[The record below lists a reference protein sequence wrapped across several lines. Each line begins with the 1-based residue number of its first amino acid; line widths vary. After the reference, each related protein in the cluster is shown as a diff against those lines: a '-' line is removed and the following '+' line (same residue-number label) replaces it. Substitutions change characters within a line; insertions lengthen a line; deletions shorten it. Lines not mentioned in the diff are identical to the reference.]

1 MESPQDPF
9 MRPDTARVWVT
20 EFSGSAVMNPSPDE
34 DNELLVDEYLSPEK
48 LQALAGVDDLR
59 LVKVLEMCVDTRENS
74 LGNIGTYLPNLMQL
88 KMNNS
93 LIVSVRDLGTTLSH
107 LQVLWMARCGLSDL
121 DGVPSFCSLKELYL
135 AYNDISDMSQV
146 SMLDHLEILDLEGNN
161 IDDITQVQY
170 LGLCDKL
177 SMLTLEGNPICL
189 RPHQYTTKSSG
200 YSYRAAVKELV
211 PHLKYLD
218 DIPADHSAA
227 PRSNKLNEDWMIVKQ
242 SIKDCNSTEDT
253 DNQDESVAS
262 GRPSSGQ
269 HPRSS
274 RPGSAR
280 RPWTAQR
287 PASAGMPGSNRPLSA
302 GGLRPGSTGSD
313 ETTLEEDASDL
324 THGVGQVICGNPIK
338 ALRARRQKLNLA
350 SPSPPNPFAHYS
362 HKPEHTFDIELE
374 NRGRE
379 DIFAE
384 LKAWRMEHNKRLDA
398 IQKEREPQV
407 LKISHSDDLEGEQDR
422 YSLSDSAE
430 EDEIKGAL
438 SDDWTARTSPDS
450 SFQSSGYPF
459 PPPPD
464 HYFTNYTVK
473 RLIVRK
479 RLDAIQK
486 EREPQVLKIS
496 HSDDEEGEQ
505 DRYSLSDSAEEDEIK
520 GALSDDWTA
529 RTSPDS
535 SFQSSGYPFP
545 PPPVALN
552 LSPSPPVC
560 PSPPCPLGAPSGVR
574 RTHNLQAWR
583 LKIPDLGQQEGVQG
597 LGQGTGTPPSRA
609 QTGALHSDEKFA
621 LLDQENSTIEVVRPK
636 VHQHLRASL
645 SSMESTRPVSGPAA
659 VGPRIHK

>member
-1 MESPQDPF
+1 MESHQDPL
-9 MRPDTARVWVT
+9 MRPGTARVWVT
-20 EFSGSAVMNPSPDE
+20 EFSGSAVMNPSPDVYE

-48 LQALAGVDDLR
+48 LQALAGIDDLR

-88 KMNNS
+88 KMSNS

-121 DGVPSFCSLKELYL
+121 DGIPSFCSLKELYL

-189 RPHQYTTKSSG
+189 RPHPYTTKSSG

-242 SIKDCNSTEDT
+242 SIKDCNSTKDT

-269 HPRSS
+269 HPHSS

-302 GGLRPGSTGSD
+302 GGLRPGSAGSD

-324 THGVGQVICGNPIK
+324 THGVGRVICGNPIK
-338 ALRARRQKLNLA
+338 ALRARRQKQNLA

-362 HKPEHTFDIELE
+362 HKPEHTFDVELE

-407 LKISHSDDLEGEQDR
+407 LKISHSDD
-422 YSLSDSAE
+422 
-430 EDEIKGAL
+430 
-438 SDDWTARTSPDS
+438 
-450 SFQSSGYPF
+450 
-459 PPPPD
+459 
-464 HYFTNYTVK
+464 
-473 RLIVRK
+473 
-479 RLDAIQK
+479 
-486 EREPQVLKIS
+486 
-496 HSDDEEGEQ
+496 EEGEQ

-520 GALSDDWTA
+520 GDLSDDWTA
-529 RTSPDS
+529 RASPDS
-535 SFQSSGYPFP
+535 SFQSSGYPSPPPPP

-560 PSPPCPLGAPSGVR
+560 PSPPCPPGAPSGVR
-574 RTHNLQAWR
+574 RTHNLRARR
-583 LKIPDLGQQEGVQG
+583 LKIPDLGQHEGVQG
-597 LGQGTGTPPSRA
+597 LGQGTGTPPFRA
-609 QTGALHSDEKFA
+609 QTGALHTDENFA
-621 LLDQENSTIEVVRPK
+621 LLDQQNSTIEVVRPK

-645 SSMESTRPVSGPAA
+645 SSMESTRPISGPAA
-659 VGPRIHK
+659 VGPRIHKTAVDRSPQKPIDTHQPIIRSSVKTPERPCVPHAIRPLTAKAALQRLPNRPALIPGRGNTDSS

>member
-1 MESPQDPF
+1 MESPQDPL
-9 MRPDTARVWVT
+9 MRPGTARVWVT
-20 EFSGSAVMNPSPDE
+20 EFSGSAAMNPSPDVYE
-34 DNELLVDEYLSPEK
+34 DNELLVDEYLSPDK
-48 LQALAGVDDLR
+48 LQALAGTDDLR

-88 KMNNS
+88 KMSNS

-121 DGVPSFCSLKELYL
+121 DGIPSFCSLKELYL

-189 RPHQYTTKSSG
+189 RPHPYTTKSSG

-218 DIPADHSAA
+218 DIPADHSAT
-227 PRSNKLNEDWMIVKQ
+227 PHSSKLNEDWMIVKQ
-242 SIKDCNSTEDT
+242 SIKDGNLTEDADNRDT
-253 DNQDESVAS
+253 DKSVAS

-269 HPRSS
+269 HPRMS

-287 PASAGMPGSNRPLSA
+287 PSSMGMPGSNRPQSA
-302 GGLRPGSTGSD
+302 GGLRPGSAGSD

-324 THGVGQVICGNPIK
+324 THGVGRVICGNPIK

-379 DIFAE
+379 DIIAE

-407 LKISHSDDLEGEQDR
+407 LKIFHSDDEGEQDR

-438 SDDWTARTSPDS
+438 SDDWNARTSPDS
-450 SFQSSGYPF
+450 SFQSSGYPS
-459 PPPPD
+459 PPTD
-464 HYFTNYTVK
+464 CFST
-473 RLIVRK
+473 
-479 RLDAIQK
+479 
-486 EREPQVLKIS
+486 
-496 HSDDEEGEQ
+496 
-505 DRYSLSDSAEEDEIK
+505 
-520 GALSDDWTA
+520 
-529 RTSPDS
+529 
-535 SFQSSGYPFP
+535 
-545 PPPVALN
+545 VALN
-552 LSPSPPVC
+552 LSLSPSPPVC
-560 PSPPCPLGAPSGVR
+560 PSPPSPPGASTGVR
-574 RTHNLQAWR
+574 RTHNLRARR
-583 LKIPDLGQQEGVQG
+583 LKIPDPEQQEGVQG
-597 LGQGTGTPPSRA
+597 LGMGQGTGTPPFRA
-609 QTGALHSDEKFA
+609 QIGALHTDEKFA
-621 LLDQENSTIEVVRPK
+621 LLDQENSTIEVVGPK
-636 VHQHLRASL
+636 VQQDLRASL
-645 SSMESTRPVSGPAA
+645 PSMESTRPVSGPAA
-659 VGPRIHK
+659 VGPRIHKTAVDRSPQKPIDAHQPIIRSSVKTPERPWVQHSIRPLTAKAALQRLPNRPAVIPGRGNSNSS